1 MLNPGDHIW
10 KLITGK
16 LAGQLRPDQ
25 EVELKVWLET
35 KPEHANFFQEVV
47 QLWEHSPNPKIDESA
62 TFSAWEKLNSKLENR
77 SSINPIPTTTDTSG
91 SRNVKWLIAASFLA
105 VAMVMGAYLFSYLSP
120 NQFSKTPTYPG
131 DSTSTSS
138 ALTYRAAMDFII
150 SQDSLDFMRLPDGTK
165 VWLNKGTELSYT
177 KNYNRIIREVHLKG
191 EAYFEVQK
199 DSLRPFII
207 KAGDS
212 HTRVLGTSFNLRAY
226 QKQSPRLTVVSGKV
240 TFTNEDSEQ
249 ILVLSPGETGI
260 LDSEEGKLIK
270 KLNGDPHFLD
280 WKHTLVYRQEIS
292 HPEDF
297 LSEKFHKKKNAIN
310 QTEIDGIIYNHAS
323 LATYKNIRLRVQYY
337 HKKKEKMK
345 SHVFTVYKPVGPGEA
360 IDYQYRLADWFS
372 QTDQLQIK
380 VVDATVAK
388 N

>member
-25 EVELKVWLET
+25 EVELKVWIET
-35 KPEHANFFQEVV
+35 KSEHADFFQELV
-47 QLWEHSPNPKIDESA
+47 QLWEHSPTPKIEESA
-62 TFSAWEKLNSKLENR
+62 TSAAWDKLNSKLESR
-77 SSINPIPTTTDTSG
+77 ARINPIPTTPDISG
-91 SRNVKWLIAASFLA
+91 SRNVKWLFAASILA
-105 VAMVMGAYLFSYLSP
+105 VAMVMGAYLFSYLAP
-120 NQFSKTPTYPG
+120 NQVSNTPSYPG
-131 DSTSTSS
+131 DSTSTNS
-138 ALTYRAAMDFII
+138 ALTYRAAMDIII
-150 SQDSLDFMRLPDGTK
+150 SQDSLDFIRLPDGTR

-212 HTRVLGTSFNLRAY
+212 HTRVLGTAFNLSAY
-226 QKQSPRLTVVSGKV
+226 QKHSPRLTVVSGRV

-260 LDSEEGKLIK
+260 LDSKEGKLIK
-270 KLNGDPHFLD
+270 KMNGDPHFLD

-292 HPEDF
+292 HPEDY

-323 LATYKNIRLRVQYY
+323 LATYKNIKLRVQYY

-345 SHVFTVYKPVGPGEA
+345 SYVFTVYKPVGPGEA